1 LYNTTKIIKPF
12 STNQATILGSKKSIY
27 KPKSSP
33 NYASSRAYEIYKNRL
48 AQQRK
53 LTKLGKTRVRRSIR
67 KKTTSKRFSPKHLLA
82 TSLPFRTRLRL
93 FNTLS
98 PQQKV
103 IGLNHFASFKQAWG
117 FNFHVFGV
125 RSGFKCLHL
134 TDLSHPNNLKLKP
147 LASSISTNWLPRHVH
162 IFRGNTEVPS
172 LGKVTSFNTSPTL
185 NPYFNNMGLVGS
197 ARSSIASWFFLKKRL
212 KRYIRDN
219 DFMPLGLGSKHF
231 ILGNSI
237 FYPHSENII
246 IFRNLVFCS
255 FSPFTTLNLKYTVS
269 HAGVLNLLPMRK
281 KIGRGVTGTNSLL
294 INMSFL
300 SSLIKIF
307 FSARKFRRG
316 VLKRRRS
323 RRFYRKSNFR
333 IRVFKLNFRQLF
345 WKFKRLRRKILKSKI
360 LVRRFLG
367 RIRRKLN
374 TLNPIKIKFLKKYEM
389 NRFFVFTQKRNTARP
404 GINVLPKLSL
414 STANFLFTSTTNADR
429 HNFFSFLNCRNYFL
443 SKEHSLLMFFVNPFF
458 FKMLMPLSSKVN
470 FNSISASYLPI
481 ELASGGLR
489 LSNLP
494 PNNIMPSKLFKSIL
508 TKKILATQ
516 TNSFLNRHAV
526 PWVHTSL
533 IRFMESCSGK
543 KVFIQFYSF
552 ITQNVDPSYLII
564 YRRWMPRM
572 KYYEQRLGHKFFLG
586 EALSIIHLSFTLHD
600 PKLLISWFSAII
612 KRISFWK
619 TRLVFRFFRYLIQ
632 NYFSKIFSQL
642 NVKGIKVKLKGKISV
657 SGNSRKRTILYRSG
671 STSHSTTSLRVLH
684 ESTLIN
690 TFTGVMGF
698 QMWIFY

>member
-1 LYNTTKIIKPF
+1 
-12 STNQATILGSKKSIY
+12 
-27 KPKSSP
+27 
-33 NYASSRAYEIYKNRL
+33 
-48 AQQRK
+48 
-53 LTKLGKTRVRRSIR
+53 
-67 KKTTSKRFSPKHLLA
+67 
-82 TSLPFRTRLRL
+82 
-93 FNTLS
+93 
-98 PQQKV
+98 
-103 IGLNHFASFKQAWG
+103 
-117 FNFHVFGV
+117 
-125 RSGFKCLHL
+125 
-134 TDLSHPNNLKLKP
+134 
-147 LASSISTNWLPRHVH
+147 
-162 IFRGNTEVPS
+162 
-172 LGKVTSFNTSPTL
+172 
-185 NPYFNNMGLVGS
+185 
-197 ARSSIASWFFLKKRL
+197 
-212 KRYIRDN
+212 
-219 DFMPLGLGSKHF
+219 
-231 ILGNSI
+231 
-237 FYPHSENII
+237 
-246 IFRNLVFCS
+246 
-255 FSPFTTLNLKYTVS
+255 
-269 HAGVLNLLPMRK
+269 MRK

-333 IRVFKLNFRQLF
+333 IRVFKFNFRQLF

-632 NYFSKIFSQL
+632 NYF
-642 NVKGIKVKLKGKISV
+642 
-657 SGNSRKRTILYRSG
+657 
-671 STSHSTTSLRVLH
+671 
-684 ESTLIN
+684 
-690 TFTGVMGF
+690 
-698 QMWIFY
+698 